1 MDRVIYTDTPLKLTA
16 YFRAQILCILC
27 ALEILIKDYKQ
38 CNRCMYCIKY
48 VTLEVAVDKSRF
60 RTLHSIVPEW
70 LLSFDENWI
79 CKLVPVI
86 ESTAAIPEVRSDVTF
101 KEQEDEF
108 AQLNDMFWESY
119 EKDKQIKRR
128 MKKINKTITIRCS
141 YRILL

>member
-48 VTLEVAVDKSRF
+48 VTLEVAVDKSGF
-60 RTLHSIVPEW
+60 RTLHSNVSEW

-86 ESTAAIPEVRSDVTF
+86 ERAVHQNGNRNHVNSGRIE
-101 KEQEDEF
+101 
-108 AQLNDMFWESY
+108 LNH
-119 EKDKQIKRR
+119 KCVAGAL
-128 MKKINKTITIRCS
+128 KTSIYSLTPCPSSRH
-141 YRILL
+141 LF